1 MSSTALS
8 PDHPV
13 SSGEIQAIDI
23 GRVEEIERK
32 HALLVEYLR
41 LNNFDALLI
50 QHPANY
56 AWLTA
61 GGTNLREAGGE
72 PIAAI
77 LVTAEA
83 RVVLCNNVDSGQIF
97 DLDLMGLGFLLKE
110 RPWTEDRLVLL
121 SDVCR
126 GRRTACDIEFPETIN
141 VSKNLQPFRMHLA
154 EEELK
159 RLRELGM
166 EVSHSLEA
174 TGRNFFP
181 GASEAEIAGHLAHR
195 LMKNKIQPVQIQVM
209 ADGQGWRYRHWG
221 YGEDRVERHCV
232 ISVIGRRHGL
242 HVGASRTVCM
252 GAPSTELERV
262 HEIATLVQSTGIY
275 FSRPG
280 WEFDETWR
288 RVARIYEKFGV
299 PDEWRSAEQ
308 AQLMGYQSNERNLV
322 PGFGLKL
329 ERGHIVHWHPSVRS
343 SKVGD
348 SFLITET
355 GIENLTPVEN
365 WPVISVSVKGSKVDR
380 PGILIRKDS
389 TQ

>member
-121 SDVCR
+121 NDVCR